1 MTEGTTS
8 SVLSARLNPETHI
21 LEPKC
26 SCLNQNNS
34 NNSSHN
40 NNGIYNNNNGIISLS
55 VKFEQD
61 FSTSKLISRTPKTPD
76 PWEVTRYS

>member
-8 SVLSARLNPETHI
+8 SVLSARLNPKTHI

-26 SCLNQNNS
+26 SCLNQNTYNS
-34 NNSSHN
+34 NH
-40 NNGIYNNNNGIISLS
+40 NNNGIISLS

-76 PWEVTRYS
+76 PWEVTRYC

>member
-8 SVLSARLNPETHI
+8 SVLSARLNPKTHI

-26 SCLNQNNS
+26 SCLNQNNY
-34 NNSSHN
+34 NSSHN
-40 NNGIYNNNNGIISLS
+40 NNGIYNNSIISLS

>member
-8 SVLSARLNPETHI
+8 SVLSATLNPKTHI

-26 SCLNQNNS
+26 CCLNQNNS
-34 NNSSHN
+34 NNKSHN
-40 NNGIYNNNNGIISLS
+40 NNDIYNNGIISLS